1 MGKTRLDKLMVER
14 GLAESREQAQ
24 RLILA
29 GAVLVGD
36 RPGVKAGHPVDEDA
50 EVRVRGAEKF
60 VGRGGLKLEEA
71 FRAWGEAGL
80 SAEGKRC
87 ADIGAS
93 TGGFTDCLLQHGAAW
108 VAAVDV
114 GHGQL
119 HPRVANDPR
128 VAAMDGVNA
137 RYLEAGALGPD
148 VALAVTD
155 VSFIS
160 LKLILPAIDR
170 ILAPGGETVALIKP
184 QFEAGRADVGRG
196 GVVRDE
202 AVRERVVEEIR
213 GFGERELGWTWLG
226 RCTSPIKGPA
236 GNVEF
241 LSWWRKPGGEA

>member
-1 MGKTRLDKLMVER
+1 MGKTRLDRLMVER
-14 GLAESREQAQ
+14 GLAESRERAQ

-29 GAVLVGD
+29 GAVLVDD
-36 RPGVKAGHPVDEDA
+36 RPGVKAGHLVDGDA
-50 EVRVRGAEKF
+50 AVRVRGGERF

-71 FRAWGEAGL
+71 FRTWGEAGL

-114 GHGQL
+114 GRGQL

-128 VAAMDGVNA
+128 VDVRDGVNA
-137 RYLEAGALGPD
+137 RHLEAGALGPG
-148 VALAVTD
+148 VTLAVTD

-170 ILAPGGETVALIKP
+170 VLEPGGEVVALIKP
-184 QFEAGRADVGRG
+184 QFEAGRADVGKG
-196 GVVRDE
+196 GVVRDV
-202 AVRERVVEEIR
+202 AVRERVAAEIR
-213 GFGERELGWTWLG
+213 EFGERELGWTWLG
-226 RCTSPIKGPA
+226 RCTSPIRGPA

-241 LSWWRKPGGEA
+241 LSWWRKPGGAG

>member
-1 MGKTRLDKLMVER
+1 
-14 GLAESREQAQ
+14 
-24 RLILA
+24 
-29 GAVLVGD
+29 
-36 RPGVKAGHPVDEDA
+36 
-50 EVRVRGAEKF
+50 
-60 VGRGGLKLEEA
+60 
-71 FRAWGEAGL
+71 
-80 SAEGKRC
+80 
-87 ADIGAS
+87 
-93 TGGFTDCLLQHGAAW
+93 

-137 RYLEAGALGPD
+137 RYLEAGALGPG

-170 ILAPGGETVALIKP
+170 ILEPGGETVALIKP

-202 AVRERVVEEIR
+202 AVRERVAAEIR
-213 GFGERELGWTWLG
+213 EFGERELGWEWLG